1 MCKKVGDSKEEVLL
15 DTRVSNKNLNGE
27 NKIESEVSSPG
38 VEKSNKS
45 HDSENR
51 EGFEPSEQVE
61 MPEIPEIPEVSFSEE
76 HKRGNI
82 KFSDQ
87 IEFKQ
92 EWIVLI
98 RFIKN
103 ILNLFV
109 MFVKD
114 FIFPLCNHLQ
124 QAIARSLRMP
134 YSLFQVV
141 QSFVD
146 L

>member
-15 DTRVSNKNLNGE
+15 DTRASNKNLNGE
-27 NKIESEVSSPG
+27 SKIESEVSSPG

-87 IEFKQ
+87 IEFK
-92 EWIVLI
+92 
-98 RFIKN
+98 
-103 ILNLFV
+103 
-109 MFVKD
+109 
-114 FIFPLCNHLQ
+114 
-124 QAIARSLRMP
+124 
-134 YSLFQVV
+134 
-141 QSFVD
+141 
-146 L
+146 